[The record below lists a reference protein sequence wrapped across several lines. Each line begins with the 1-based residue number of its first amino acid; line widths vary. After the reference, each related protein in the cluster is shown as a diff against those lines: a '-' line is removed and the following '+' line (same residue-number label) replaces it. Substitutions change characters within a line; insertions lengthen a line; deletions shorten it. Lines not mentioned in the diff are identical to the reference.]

1 MILTGY
7 NQWRYGKIIWI
18 MEKESS
24 RFLWKTRVVNLLV
37 ISKPIYVCS
46 ISPIPENN
54 LMKENEKDCFLNFI
68 WNKHDRIRRDTVI
81 GKQENGGKGYVDI
94 ELRLSASLVKRLT
107 DEPNVINNLVNSYL
121 NVMKIDLNY
130 CLK

>member
-1 MILTGY
+1 M
-7 NQWRYGKIIWI
+7 KI
-18 MEKESS
+18 
-24 RFLWKTRVVNLLV
+24 
-37 ISKPIYVCS
+37 
-46 ISPIPENN
+46 
-54 LMKENEKDCFLNFI
+54 FI

-107 DEPNVINNLVNSYL
+107 DEPNVINNLVNSYILYL

>member
-1 MILTGY
+1 
-7 NQWRYGKIIWI
+7 
-18 MEKESS
+18 
-24 RFLWKTRVVNLLV
+24 
-37 ISKPIYVCS
+37 
-46 ISPIPENN
+46 
-54 LMKENEKDCFLNFI
+54 MKNVI

-107 DEPNVINNLVNSYL
+107 DEPNVINNLVNSYMYL

>member
-1 MILTGY
+1 
-7 NQWRYGKIIWI
+7 

-24 RFLWKTRVVNLLV
+24 RFLEIA

-68 WNKHDRIRRDTVI
+68 WNKHDRIRRDKVI

>member
-1 MILTGY
+1 
-7 NQWRYGKIIWI
+7 
-18 MEKESS
+18 
-24 RFLWKTRVVNLLV
+24 
-37 ISKPIYVCS
+37 
-46 ISPIPENN
+46 
-54 LMKENEKDCFLNFI
+54 MKNFI
-68 WNKHDRIRRDTVI
+68 WNKYDRIRRDTVI
-81 GKQENGGKGYVDI
+81 GTPENGGKGYVDI

>member
-1 MILTGY
+1 
-7 NQWRYGKIIWI
+7 
-18 MEKESS
+18 
-24 RFLWKTRVVNLLV
+24 
-37 ISKPIYVCS
+37 
-46 ISPIPENN
+46 
-54 LMKENEKDCFLNFI
+54 MKNFI

-81 GKQENGGKGYVDI
+81 GKRENGGKGYVDI

-107 DEPNVINNLVNSYL
+107 DEPNVINNLLNSYL

>member
-1 MILTGY
+1 
-7 NQWRYGKIIWI
+7 
-18 MEKESS
+18 
-24 RFLWKTRVVNLLV
+24 
-37 ISKPIYVCS
+37 
-46 ISPIPENN
+46 
-54 LMKENEKDCFLNFI
+54 MKNFI
-68 WNKHDRIRRDTVI
+68 WNKHDRIRRDKVI

-107 DEPNVINNLVNSYL
+107 DELNVINNLVNGYL

>member
-1 MILTGY
+1 
-7 NQWRYGKIIWI
+7 
-18 MEKESS
+18 
-24 RFLWKTRVVNLLV
+24 
-37 ISKPIYVCS
+37 
-46 ISPIPENN
+46 
-54 LMKENEKDCFLNFI
+54 MKNFI

-81 GKQENGGKGYVDI
+81 GKRENCGKGYVDI

>member
-1 MILTGY
+1 MI
-7 NQWRYGKIIWI
+7 
-18 MEKESS
+18 ESG
-24 RFLWKTRVVNLLV
+24 
-37 ISKPIYVCS
+37 
-46 ISPIPENN
+46 
-54 LMKENEKDCFLNFI
+54 D
-68 WNKHDRIRRDTVI
+68 RDTVI
-81 GKQENGGKGYVDI
+81 GKRENGGKGYVDI